1 MQKIAI
7 NRANIIFFTIPNEEE
22 YAMIFAVLLAGGTGT
37 RMKTSSLPKQFLE
50 LGGEPIL
57 RLTVDKFLACPHID
71 HIVVAAPAIWMSHTR
86 DLLRDQRFAEVR
98 ICEGGHT
105 RQESLYKAVK
115 HIGAVFPVC
124 AEDIVVSH
132 DVARPFVSLRVIE
145 ENIDALQHY
154 DAADTV
160 MPATDTIVESEDKH
174 VIARI
179 PDRRKM
185 YQGQT
190 PQTFRR
196 TTYLELCEKLDQK
209 YLDNVTDAAR
219 ILAENDCTVALVRGD
234 EFNIKITTEYDLR
247 IASFLLEAYND

>member
-1 MQKIAI
+1 M
-7 NRANIIFFTIPNEEE
+7 N
-22 YAMIFAVLLAGGTGT
+22 FAVLLAGGIGT
-37 RMKTSSLPKQFLE
+37 RMKTSALPKQFLE

-57 RLTVDKFLACPHID
+57 RLSVDKFLACPRID

-86 DLLRDQRFAEVR
+86 DLLRDARFADVQV
-98 ICEGGHT
+98 CEGGHT

-115 HIGAVFPVC
+115 HIESVFPVC
-124 AEDIVVSH
+124 ADDIIVSH

-145 ENIDALQHY
+145 ENIAALQHY

-160 MPATDTIVESEDKH
+160 MPATDTIVESDDQH

-179 PDRRKM
+179 PDRKKM

-196 TTYLELCEKLDQK
+196 TAYLDLYEKLDQA

-219 ILAENDCTVALVRGD
+219 ILAENGCNVALVRGD

-247 IASFLLEAYND
+247 IASFLLEAAHD

>member
-1 MQKIAI
+1 M
-7 NRANIIFFTIPNEEE
+7 N
-22 YAMIFAVLLAGGTGT
+22 FAVLLAGGTGT
-37 RMKTSSLPKQFLE
+37 RMKTSALPKQFLE

-57 RLTVDKFLACPHID
+57 RLTVDKFLACPRID
-71 HIVVAAPAIWMSHTR
+71 HIIVAAPAIWMSHTR
-86 DLLRDQRFAEVR
+86 DLLRDARFATVHV
-98 ICEGGHT
+98 CEGGHT
-105 RQESLYKAVK
+105 RQESLYRAVR
-115 HIGAVFPVC
+115 HIESVFPVS
-124 AEDIVVSH
+124 AHDIVVSH

-160 MPATDTIVESEDKH
+160 LPATDTIVESDDQR
-174 VIARI
+174 VIAGI
-179 PDRRKM
+179 PDRRRM

-196 TTYLELCEKLDQK
+196 ITYLNLYEKLEQT

-219 ILAENDCTVALVRGD
+219 ILVENGCTVALVRGD

-247 IASFLLEAYND
+247 IASFLLDAAHD